1 MSEEPKM
8 FEAKVSS
15 GRKLLGKRKAKRDPD
30 FDFETYI
37 ADAQEAAQK
46 RADLLNE
53 LAPALM
59 KKFRFDE
66 NEVEKLLTSPS
77 DTPELIENG
86 IGYSVTVMRRFASDL
101 LNDNSLALEVVAQWR
116 RQWHARDKFA
126 AIGALEIRRL
136 MSEAGTD
143 PDTFSPH
150 EPFRDEWSEFYHAAQ
165 ETSVYKEALANAVI
179 QRARYADAFQAWITQ
194 GKSQPKPLAHQIE
207 TAIEFSFHTSQ
218 EFNALSLA
226 QCDGKTFTS
235 YTMNEQAGAIIHE
248 RDGSPHRIRME
259 LTDDERAAGLALGYL
274 ESLARAQ
281 DADAVL
287 ATAYILGVLAPP
299 PHLPARVALGW
310 INFDDVLSKIG
321 WIPRNTKDRREL
333 HAKIWNFVK
342 FGERAQIIGKRTGAK
357 YKDAEDNEIDTTI
370 HGAAWRV
377 MKTETPDPP
386 ALYAALET
394 PVCAEIVVSKELTA
408 LISNPKTA
416 QYFQCGEVLGA
427 IPGGKP
433 AGAWARVIGLALLSF
448 WRRKPREYSAGILKP
463 TRRELLSHYAAKI
476 APYDEIL
483 ASDKPGRAID
493 YWCGALQ
500 ILADEG
506 FIERTGEAAITPKEM
521 RDGLPR
527 QNWQDLWLDQS
538 INIEVGA
545 KTKPAFEKVLK
556 PQFALKPRDL
566 KKKPRAK
573 KRPKS
578 RQQTGGV

>member
-1 MSEEPKM
+1 MTKEKTPGVTPADMPCFHINAQLYREDEGIVTAQIGFISSHFPQRAEDGELFYAGMPDQVAIFARDDRPKEERTITAGG
-8 FEAKVSS
+8 ESSTNEYRVSV
-15 GRKLLGKRKAKRDPD
+15 
-30 FDFETYI
+30 FQTMIF
-37 ADAQEAAQK
+37 AAQNGGLCFRGTGGK
-46 RADLLNE
+46 TWLLPPTALVADL
-53 LAPALM
+53 
-59 KKFRFDE
+59 
-66 NEVEKLLTSPS
+66 PS
-77 DTPELIENG
+77 SEG
-86 IGYSVTVMRRFASDL
+86 
-101 LNDNSLALEVVAQWR
+101 
-116 RQWHARDKFA
+116 K
-126 AIGALEIRRL
+126 
-136 MSEAGTD
+136 SEARPFTAWRD
-143 PDTFSPH
+143 AIKARNENYYKTATPPDLA
-150 EPFRDEWSEFYHAAQ
+150 DVAAMPLP
-165 ETSVYKEALANAVI
+165 ETPSAKNA
-179 QRARYADAFQAWITQ
+179 T
-194 GKSQPKPLAHQIE
+194 E
-207 TAIEFSFHTSQ
+207 TVTEFSFQTSQ

-226 QCDGKTFTS
+226 QCDGKTFAG
-235 YTMNEQAGAIIHE
+235 YMMNEQAGAIIHY
-248 RDGSPHRIRME
+248 RAGSPHQIRME
-259 LTDDERAAGLALGYL
+259 LSEDERTAGLALGYL
-274 ESLARAQ
+274 ENLARAQ

-299 PHLPARVALGW
+299 SHLPPRPYAGGW
-310 INFDDVLSKIG
+310 IDFDDVLSKIG

-333 HAKIWNFVK
+333 HGKIWNFVK

-357 YKDAEDNEIDTTI
+357 YKDAEGNEIDTTI

-394 PVCAEIVVSKELTA
+394 PVRAEIVVSKELTA

-448 WRRKPREYSAGILKP
+448 WRRKPREYDAGILKP

-493 YWCGALQ
+493 YWHGALQ

-506 FIERTGEAAITPKEM
+506 FIARTGEAAITPKAM

-527 QNWQDLWLDQS
+527 KNWQDLWLDQS
-538 INIEVGA
+538 INIEVGT

-556 PQFALKPRDL
+556 SQFALKPRDL

-573 KRPKS
+573 KPTKS
-578 RQQTGGV
+578 RQQTGGM

>member
-1 MSEEPKM
+1 METPNLTIEEYRTII
-8 FEAKVSS
+8 ETQREDL
-15 GRKLLGKRKAKRDPD
+15 RKLTPDGCPYFHAIISETGSGNGAKIAWASHIQIIIGHAWFGNQQPAKQRERPDQVVILSDPS
-30 FDFETYI
+30 
-37 ADAQEAAQK
+37 K
-46 RADLLNE
+46 E
-53 LAPALM
+53 LH
-59 KKFRFDE
+59 RFTVASTHFFVTDDG
-66 NEVEKLLTSPS
+66 VLCCLIPS
-77 DTPELIENG
+77 DDAKALVLLEGDSAKAPSDGMMGDLSFPYTVIRDAVKARNQIWKVTPPIELQKIIQAKWQG
-86 IGYSVTVMRRFASDL
+86 KFKPSVTDSTQTIAMAQAIVTASEYFL
-101 LNDNSLALEVVAQWR
+101 
-116 RQWHARDKFA
+116 
-126 AIGALEIRRL
+126 
-136 MSEAGTD
+136 
-143 PDTFSPH
+143 
-150 EPFRDEWSEFYHAAQ
+150 
-165 ETSVYKEALANAVI
+165 
-179 QRARYADAFQAWITQ
+179 
-194 GKSQPKPLAHQIE
+194 
-207 TAIEFSFHTSQ
+207 HTSQ
-218 EFNALSLA
+218 EMDALSLA
-226 QCDGKTFTS
+226 QCEGKTFAG
-235 YTMNEQAGAIIHE
+235 YTMNEQAGAIIHH
-248 RDGSPHRIRME
+248 RTGSPHQIRME
-259 LTDDERAAGLALGYL
+259 LTEDERAAGLALSYL

-310 INFDDVLSKIG
+310 IDFDDVLNKIG
-321 WIPRNTKDRREL
+321 WIPRNTKDRRAL
-333 HAKIWNFVK
+333 HGKIWNFVK

-357 YKDAEDNEIDTTI
+357 YKDAEGNEIDTTI

-394 PVCAEIVVSKELTA
+394 PVRAEIVVSKELTA

-483 ASDKPGRAID
+483 ESNDPSRAID

-506 FIERTGEAAITPKEM
+506 FIERTGEAAMSAKEM
-521 RDGLPR
+521 RAGLPR
-527 QNWQDLWLDQS
+527 KNWQALWLDQS
-538 INIEVGA
+538 INIEVGT

-556 PQFALKPRDL
+556 SQFALKPRDL

-573 KRPKS
+573 KRPK
-578 RQQTGGV
+578 T